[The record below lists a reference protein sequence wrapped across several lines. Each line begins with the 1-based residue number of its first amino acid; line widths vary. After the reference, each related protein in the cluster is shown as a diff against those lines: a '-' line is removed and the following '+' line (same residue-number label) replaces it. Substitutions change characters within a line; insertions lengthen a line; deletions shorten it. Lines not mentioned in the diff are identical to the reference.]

1 MKIWFHVQ
9 VREWKG
15 HIGTDLGGVK
25 LVSEPLQMNTQHLQ
39 QQQQQH
45 THHFNNQENE
55 YNNLIQ
61 TFTFIADTMV

>member
-9 VREWKG
+9 VGEWKG
-15 HIGTDLGGVK
+15 HIGTDFGGVK

-39 QQQQQH
+39 QQQH

-55 YNNLIQ
+55 YDN
-61 TFTFIADTMV
+61 